1 LLVAVFLQL
10 RQVSFFFVCFAFLF
24 ASVGCVSLPW
34 GYRFFF
40 VSPPP
45 VGSVLFFFATTE
57 EEKLPKEEGR
67 RLTFRRL
74 KSKIMY

>member
-1 LLVAVFLQL
+1 MKGIDDFYFRGDITGSA
-10 RQVSFFFVCFAFLF
+10 
-24 ASVGCVSLPW
+24 
-34 GYRFFF
+34 

>member
-1 LLVAVFLQL
+1 MQL

-45 VGSVLFFFATTE
+45 VGSVLFFFAR
-57 EEKLPKEEGR
+57 PKK
-67 RLTFRRL
+67 
-74 KSKIMY
+74 KSYQKKKVAG